1 MFFEYDPTATLDGR
15 ARLTERAQA
24 LRKTLLPLRD
34 YAQHRAAKLD
44 IASPYAQPIFDH
56 IRHLETAF
64 QAVADYHAAVE
75 ELLTIHLPRQKQ
87 AEAQELLAER
97 EANPLYRLGY
107 VRGYRRGLT
116 VGQQAHERVL
126 GLYAQHAILPTPPGY
141 TSSPLVQRVQA
152 FLARLGQ
159 RHAAEGFGP
168 ILPPAQAA

>member
-1 MFFEYDPTATLDGR
+1 MFFEYDPTATLAGR
-15 ARLTERAQA
+15 ERLTEHAQA
-24 LRKTLLPLRD
+24 LRQALLPLRE
-34 YAQHRAAKLD
+34 YTQHRAAKLD

-75 ELLTIHLPRQKQ
+75 ELLTVHLPRQKQ

-141 TSSPLVQRVQA
+141 TSSPLVQRVQG

-159 RHAAEGFGP
+159 RHAEGFGP
-168 ILPPAQAA
+168 ILPPQQAA